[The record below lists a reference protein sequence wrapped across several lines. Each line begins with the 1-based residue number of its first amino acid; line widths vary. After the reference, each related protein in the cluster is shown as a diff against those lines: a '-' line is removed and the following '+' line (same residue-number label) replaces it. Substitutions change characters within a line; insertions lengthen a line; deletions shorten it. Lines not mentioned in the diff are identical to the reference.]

1 MRQNHIEANGKR
13 YVLAWNFDGKERSM
27 VLCGEAVCFP
37 FKVRRLNACS
47 YTDEV
52 PEGVEEECGV
62 AGAEV

>member
-1 MRQNHIEANGKR
+1 
-13 YVLAWNFDGKERSM
+13 M